1 RTRGKSDKVTVTP
14 TIPKTKAKS
23 VNEPKETVVN
33 KDDDATPKL
42 KGKPG
47 EAAVSKGD
55 DDKKS
60 QEQGKS
66 TPPFQ
71 LKIKPVSK

>member
-1 RTRGKSDKVTVTP
+1 M
-14 TIPKTKAKS
+14 PKTKAKS

-33 KDDDATPKL
+33 KDDDAIPKL
-42 KGKPG
+42 NEEPG
-47 EAAVSKGD
+47 ETAVSKGG